1 MRGRFVTY
9 RDGGF
14 LFRRIRVYVTAVYDR
29 SVRADDQGVSRERN
43 VFFSGPKG
51 FLFYIVVRAEE
62 LVAPHADVG
71 HSRGRL
77 NMADVMDLDPRL
89 VTPGFLRWE
98 LTRWADGEPGK
109 KTPPAYYC
117 GVPPTETRFVGRPRV
132 LGGRA
137 QPTFNLTLTA
147 EEAADDMEAI
157 NREIYGTPHAPT
169 PDPPTRARKKGGGGR
184 KRKPK
189 AGVKVTRVRVPS
201 QSAG

>member
-1 MRGRFVTY
+1 M
-9 RDGGF
+9 
-14 LFRRIRVYVTAVYDR
+14 
-29 SVRADDQGVSRERN
+29 
-43 VFFSGPKG
+43 
-51 FLFYIVVRAEE
+51 FYIVVRAEE

-89 VTPGFLRWE
+89 VTPGFLRWD

-109 KTPPAYYC
+109 KTPPAHYC
-117 GVPPTETRFVGRPRV
+117 GVPPTETTRFVGRPRV